1 LWRGSVKNV
10 TGNIDLNVS
19 SRNVHKVELLYKTL
33 WAVHNG
39 KA

>member
-1 LWRGSVKNV
+1 VKNV

-19 SRNVHKVELLYKTL
+19 SRNVHKVKLLYKTL